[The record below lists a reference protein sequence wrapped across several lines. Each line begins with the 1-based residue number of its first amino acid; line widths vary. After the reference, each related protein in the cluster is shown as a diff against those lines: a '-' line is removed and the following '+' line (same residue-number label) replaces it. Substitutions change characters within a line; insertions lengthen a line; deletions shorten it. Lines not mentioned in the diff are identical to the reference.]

1 MRASSKWESWDIYR
15 TEGVS
20 CLSVVCSNEENS
32 QVGRENAIVKT
43 RFFINNG
50 FIGNARL
57 KLAKN
62 QANAKRH
69 PETELLLYENFS
81 HSSSTLSP
89 KNNRTYSKK
98 YSKEQVF
105 LYSWDYTINNN
116 KNADEN
122 EKYIT

>member
-1 MRASSKWESWDIYR
+1 MYR

-20 CLSVVCSNEENS
+20 CLSVVCSNKENS

-43 RFFINNG
+43 RFFINNC